1 MINTKHV
8 EEVKEFENNKF
19 MEINRNTLLYK
30 TKDCVI
36 ISLRKGKCL
45 AKENINNKKFY
56 EIVEDILDNALF
68 LYNYNNNSIVY
79 PDIFNNKFGISE
91 EYVSEIYDLDE
102 FSKKDIEFFNNR
114 YLYIINKLET
124 EIRISIDEKYKVFEN
139 LDKVNGNIKLV
150 RYAKDLWNRDNP
162 KGFLGKDYIFNI
174 DMEKLDILLNEKYAI
189 GFVVFNLNTAGCS
202 IELYDDKGN
211 LYDKEDKKYHRDY
224 MALDMLYSF
233 SITPHI
239 IKDSF
244 QDMDLIFWCM
254 HEERC
259 RKE

>member
-36 ISLRKGKCL
+36 ISLRKSKCL

-124 EIRISIDEKYKVFEN
+124 DT
-139 LDKVNGNIKLV
+139 
-150 RYAKDLWNRDNP
+150 
-162 KGFLGKDYIFNI
+162 YIN
-174 DMEKLDILLNEKYAI
+174 
-189 GFVVFNLNTAGCS
+189 
-202 IELYDDKGN
+202 
-211 LYDKEDKKYHRDY
+211 
-224 MALDMLYSF
+224 
-233 SITPHI
+233 
-239 IKDSF
+239 
-244 QDMDLIFWCM
+244 
-254 HEERC
+254 
-259 RKE
+259 